1 MTLTSQ
7 DKNIVRASVSKANNK
22 IIDAAIVRL
31 YVATTSSD
39 RWVWSGLMGAL
50 VLVEDTIGH
59 TFFFK
64 LIDITERRGILWD
77 QEIYVD
83 FQYTQDRKFFH
94 SFEIDNAQIG
104 FLFDSIS
111 NAQHFYKRVTTREK
125 HASTTT
131 LNNYAQVKS
140 RKHPEQTP
148 HFDQLTSGSINHRIR
163 RSRGLLYY
171 EKEPPPEWRP
181 LYNELEKMG
190 ITEDMIAENR
200 DFIKDYINK
209 QGGPLVGLEPP
220 IPRRYQHRQ
229 QQRQQENNI
238 NDNSPPISSSSSMR
252 KKKAP
257 PPPPPQPQPQP
268 QPPATQQHLSEESIA
283 NVGGSHLQQD
293 QQPALQP
300 LSAQHSSNS
309 ISPPF
314 KHAVPPPL
322 ATQNLHR
329 FIEQTTSPAPPPR
342 NPVPPPL
349 IIQNTP
355 LPNQS
360 ASPAPPPRGPVP
372 LPRGP
377 STPLTSRGPVPPPP
391 SRGPVPPPPSRGPVP
406 PPPPRNQPQRA
417 AVPPPPPSRRGAAPP
432 PPPPSRQL
440 HNGQAAPSHPPPQQ
454 APSTQQQP
462 LHQQPLHQQPLH
474 QQPLQPSHPPPQQAA
489 LTPPHQQQQSLAPPP
504 PPPPPLQT
512 QTAPP
517 AAGSSAAPPPPPP
530 PGMPVFTPPP
540 AAGPAQTTPAISDDR
555 DALLASIRNAGGVGA
570 LRKVDKSQLDKPSV
584 LLQEAKGEAPTMS
597 SAGANTSN
605 SGAPASLA
613 DALAAALSSRKAKV
627 ANSDNESD
635 GDW

>member
-268 QPPATQQHLSEESIA
+268 QPQPSASLSPSPSSPHLAPATQLHLSEESIA

-377 STPLTSRGPVPPPP
+377 STPLTSRGPRASTSSPFK
-391 SRGPVPPPPSRGPVP
+391 RPVP
-406 PPPPRNQPQRA
+406 PPPPRNQPQPTQRPGSSISPA
-417 AVPPPPPSRRGAAPP
+417 SSTGAVDPTATTY
-432 PPPPSRQL
+432 
-440 HNGQAAPSHPPPQQ
+440 QQ
-454 APSTQQQP
+454 
-462 LHQQPLHQQPLH
+462 QQPLH